1 MKLKHFLTTL
11 LTMLASINAFS
22 QSVGTTFTSG
32 QLKYKI
38 TSVSS
43 EKTVS
48 VTGTNGTISGHL
60 EIPRTVNYNSVSYKV
75 KGIESNAFTTS
86 NIGGVKSLYIDMQD
100 IPANT
105 LKSFSFMTLT
115 IGPNVKTIASGCFGP
130 IYKTIW
136 LPNVVPSNYPTEA
149 KGIINYCSST
159 NYTSS
164 SYFSSSASSFT
175 IYPNLSSRFTVNGV
189 TYVLVDNNTGCDVID
204 CDYAASN
211 ISVNIGSTVTYSNRT
226 LNVRN
231 INDYACYC
239 DDRITGDIILSNNGY
254 VGSNA
259 FYQCSNATG
268 NITVSSQGD
277 IKTSAFYGCSNISGT
292 LSVSNAGSIGVSA
305 FSSCSKA
312 IAANIQNQ
320 GNIERQAF
328 YSCTSLKTLTISNNG
343 YIGWNAFGK
352 CTGLQTLEITNNV
365 LEIRRDAFKESK
377 ITETATINN
386 NGHIRQQ
393 AFASVTGSF
402 AAAINNNGILADSAF
417 YQSQMKSL
425 TIETKVTNVG
435 PYCFKNSTISQSA
448 LIKNSGELGIF
459 AFSNISGGFS
469 ADIRINGALP
479 NSCFYSSTM
488 GNVTLGNGITSVGEY
503 CFSSSKINSI
513 TIGSNVNSLKNYC
526 FKGATGFTSM
536 VIPDNVLTLGTY
548 CFQNCTTMQNIT
560 LSRGLTE
567 LPEGTFSGCTN
578 LLRLDIL
585 KEINNI
591 GNYSFNNCTNLRKL
605 IFEDKDNNYTYVMGY
620 GGTSSSKTPLFKA
633 CSLDTVY
640 VGGRLSYDKSTSP
653 YSPFREN
660 TSLRSIRF
668 ANDKETKIYAR
679 EFENC
684 TNLQNVWMN
693 NVIDD
698 IGDYA
703 FKGCTALRHFEV
715 APTVTQLGAYSFS
728 GCRSLTDIDLS
739 NVVTIK
745 NNSFENCTSLP
756 QISIPQTT
764 TTIQDKTFQGCTSL
778 NRLFIEDR
786 TESLWLG
793 KNASNV
799 NYKGISGAGK
809 PLFADCP
816 LDTLY
821 IGGPIN
827 YGKTLADGYSP
838 FYYNESLRSVYITN
852 KEKNVYKYEFHNC
865 LGLER
870 IKLGNGV
877 RKIEE
882 YGFQG
887 CTNLSYFEFAST
899 LQNIGDEAFSDCS
912 NITRIISHAPMPP
925 TVGEQ
930 GLQDINKISCNLFVP
945 EGSLE
950 DYQEAEQWRDFWY
963 IYELVTLT
971 GITLSQNNLLFNSA
985 GENATLTVAFIPD
998 GAFGVDVTWA
1008 SSNPAVATV
1017 SNAGVVTAVA
1027 NGTAVITATTADGT
1041 NLTATCNVTV
1051 NIIPP
1056 IDFADAN
1063 VKAIC
1068 VANWDTNHDGELSKA
1083 EAASVTDL
1091 GEVFKNDTT
1100 ITSFNELQYFTGL
1113 TSIHDNAFKGCTNLT
1128 SIILPN
1134 GLTTIGGCAFRS
1146 TAITSLTIPASVT
1159 YIAVSADSGGLTE
1172 DCTSLMNI
1180 YVEEDNSHYYSENGV
1195 LFSED
1200 EDIIGANGKAILL
1213 FPQGRSG
1220 SYIIPSGVTV
1230 IAQRAFVS
1238 CKGLN
1243 SIVIP
1248 EGVTTIAGE
1257 YAFHGCSNLSCITI
1271 PSSMTNIGD
1280 GSFFNCSSISDVWCH
1295 AEAVPST
1302 SSWAFYGSPIASA
1315 TLHVPAASLEAYST
1329 TAPWSGFGTIAPI
1342 IIDNS
1347 PVIAFADSNVKALCV
1362 ANWDTNHDGEL
1373 SEAEAAAVTDLGGV
1387 FKNDT
1392 TITSFDELQYFAG
1405 LTSIGGN
1412 AFFNCK
1418 ALTSVTIP
1426 ESVTSIGGLVFAYCS
1441 GLTSIIVK
1449 SGNTVYDSRNNC
1461 NAIIETSTNTL
1472 IAGCKN
1478 TTIPESVTSIGT
1490 SAFYCCSGLT
1500 SITIPNSVTSFG
1512 GWAFEDCI

>member
-75 KGIESNAFTTS
+75 TGFESNAFTTS

-136 LPNVVPSNYPTEA
+136 LPNVVPSNYPGEA
-149 KGIINYCSST
+149 KGSINYCSST

-231 INDYACYC
+231 INDYACYR

-254 VGSNA
+254 VGKEA
-259 FYQCSNATG
+259 FSQCSNATG

-277 IKTSAFYGCSNISGT
+277 IKTSAFYSCSNISGT

-305 FSSCSKA
+305 FYDCSKA

-328 YSCTSLKTLTISNNG
+328 LSCTSLKTLTISNNG

-448 LIKNSGELGIF
+448 LIKNSGELGIY

-469 ADIRINGALP
+469 ADIRVNGALP

-503 CFSSSKINSI
+503 CFSSSKMNSI

-591 GNYSFNNCTNLRKL
+591 GNYSFNDCTNLRKL

-640 VGGRLSYDKSTSP
+640 VGGRLSYDKNTSP

-728 GCRSLTDIDLS
+728 GCSKLTDINLS

-756 QISIPQTT
+756 QISIPQSTT
-764 TTIQDKTFQGCTSL
+764 SIQDKTFQGCTSL

-786 TESLWLG
+786 TESLSLG
-793 KNASNV
+793 KNASSA

-827 YGKTLADGYSP
+827 YEKTLAAGYSP
-838 FYYNESLRSVYITN
+838 FFYNESLRSVYITN
-852 KEKNVYKYEFHNC
+852 KEKNVYKYEFYNC

-899 LQNIGDEAFSDCS
+899 LQSIGDEAFSDCS

-930 GLQDINKISCNLFVP
+930 GLQDINKFNCNLFVP

-950 DYQEAEQWRDFWY
+950 DYQEAEQWRDFWK

-971 GITLSQNNLLFNSA
+971 GITLSQNNLLFNST
-985 GENATLTVAFIPD
+985 GENATLTVAFIPY

-1017 SNAGVVTAVA
+1017 SNTGVVTAVA

-1068 VANWDTNHDGELSKA
+1068 VANWDTNHNGELSKA

-1091 GEVFKNDTT
+1091 GEVFSGNTT

-1159 YIAVSADSGGLTE
+1159 YIAVSADGGGLTE

-1220 SYIIPSGVTV
+1220 SYNIQIG
-1230 IAQRAFVS
+1230 RA
-1238 CKGLN
+1238 
-1243 SIVIP
+1243 
-1248 EGVTTIAGE
+1248 
-1257 YAFHGCSNLSCITI
+1257 
-1271 PSSMTNIGD
+1271 
-1280 GSFFNCSSISDVWCH
+1280 
-1295 AEAVPST
+1295 
-1302 SSWAFYGSPIASA
+1302 
-1315 TLHVPAASLEAYST
+1315 HV
-1329 TAPWSGFGTIAPI
+1329 
-1342 IIDNS
+1342 
-1347 PVIAFADSNVKALCV
+1347 
-1362 ANWDTNHDGEL
+1362 
-1373 SEAEAAAVTDLGGV
+1373 
-1387 FKNDT
+1387 
-1392 TITSFDELQYFAG
+1392 
-1405 LTSIGGN
+1405 
-1412 AFFNCK
+1412 
-1418 ALTSVTIP
+1418 
-1426 ESVTSIGGLVFAYCS
+1426 
-1441 GLTSIIVK
+1441 
-1449 SGNTVYDSRNNC
+1449 
-1461 NAIIETSTNTL
+1461 
-1472 IAGCKN
+1472 
-1478 TTIPESVTSIGT
+1478 
-1490 SAFYCCSGLT
+1490 
-1500 SITIPNSVTSFG
+1500 
-1512 GWAFEDCI
+1512 